1 MGMDT
6 YVEYRDIEEHSQH
19 LSSQLPQHVSLL
31 RRECVRPLQSQ
42 SPPSQGHKAKRRKN
56 ISLFKAYL

>member
-31 RRECVRPLQSQ
+31 RRECVRPLKSQ
-42 SPPSQGHKAKRRKN
+42 SPPSQGH
-56 ISLFKAYL
+56 F